1 MDQSGRRALKAAGIE
16 VERRQARA
24 EVDVQPLAPGRL
36 GVPHGV
42 ANQGGGN
49 ALPLMVAG
57 DLGIKKEG
65 MIASVPG
72 HVDKAGQAAAG
83 QASGHP
89 AQAMGPDLVP
99 PPGHG
104 PDRASVPG

>member
-1 MDQSGRRALKAAGIE
+1 
-16 VERRQARA
+16 
-24 EVDVQPLAPGRL
+24 
-36 GVPHGV
+36 VPYGV
-42 ANQGGGN
+42 ADQGGGN

-83 QASGHP
+83 RRAVTQPRLWGRIWSHHP
-89 AQAMGPDLVP
+89 GTARTEHQFPV
-99 PPGHG
+99 
-104 PDRASVPG
+104 DRSA